1 MIDLIRKCI
10 DECYPGGLPEYDL
23 KITNTM
29 LSAEG
34 RTLRIFLSSDLVL
47 PAKAEDTVRAV
58 ITDLIGINDVLFVYD
73 YHDIDGPN
81 KALSLRNYVRHLI
94 KEANGDYTSLTSSII
109 EDGVELEYDSLLIPV
124 TGKVAAK
131 MLNDR
136 LSSMF
141 RELIRKDLGVSVDVV
156 FVRDEGAAETII
168 QEVGQEVIRELRKD
182 AEDAEKRAE
191 IARKA
196 LKDEGGKPALA
207 EDESDTPKRAS
218 GKWAAA
224 AMERKAKNAEAKGD
238 ILMGIKEIT
247 GKSTPLSGIDPDMGT
262 VTVEG
267 RVFGSDERTI
277 RSGEKLVS
285 YFLADKSGSG
295 CIKSFVSEAK
305 YEELAK
311 LIKNGD
317 YIKARGKVEWDRY
330 EDENV
335 VVVSSI
341 MRAKETER
349 EDNHPGMKRVELHCH
364 TKMSALDGLN
374 DVGDLVAQAAKW
386 GHSAVAITDH
396 GVVQAFPDAYKAA
409 KKAGNIRIIFGME
422 GYVFDDSDCR
432 RDDGSIDY
440 KRKDTNHIILLA
452 ATQEG
457 LQNLYRLVSISHLD
471 YFYKRPR
478 LPRSVI
484 SEYREGIIIGSACEA
499 GEVYRA
505 VARGASDEELDRIA
519 SFYDYLE
526 IQPLINNRF
535 MIENGSVEG
544 VETLKAYNRRVIEC
558 ADRLGKLTA
567 ATTDSHYGN
576 PEDAI
581 FRNIIMAGMGYKDA
595 ENGQGLFLRT
605 TDEMLEEFSYLGEE
619 RAYEVVVENTNKIA
633 EMIDPDIRPV
643 PKGTFYP
650 SIENAAEILRE
661 SCLKRAHEVYGEEL
675 PEVIEE
681 RLMKELNSVISNHYE
696 VMYVS
701 AQMLVKKSM
710 SDGYLVGSRGSVGS
724 SFLATMA
731 GITEVN
737 PLEPHYLCPKCKHL
751 EWGDMNLYDVGVDMP
766 EKDCPVC
773 GTPMKRDGFTIPF
786 ATFLGFEGNK
796 TPDIDLNFAGEYQPI
811 AHRFVGNI
819 FGEKNVYKAGTV
831 SGIKDRTAFGFVKKY
846 AEETGRKFGK
856 YETARLAKGCE
867 GVKRTTGQH
876 PGGIVIVPEGHSI
889 EEFCPVQHPA
899 NDAESDIITT
909 HFDFHKIDENLL
921 KLDILGHTVPSMIRQ
936 LYELTGVDPLKA
948 DLADRKVLSIF
959 NGTEALDI
967 KDPDYKF
974 VHGTYGIPEFGTNF
988 VRRMLDDIKPERFA
1002 DLVRI
1007 SGFSHGTAVWKGNAQ
1022 DYIKSGVA
1030 TMREV
1035 ISTRD
1040 DIMNYLILKGLEN
1053 ETAFKIMEIVRKNR
1067 PLTDDLIGLM
1077 KEHGVPDWYIDSCIK
1092 IQYMFPR
1099 AHAAAYTMMSF
1110 RLAWYKVYYP
1120 AEFYA
1125 TSFGPLAGDFNAEVI
1140 LGGKDSVLARI
1151 EEINAKGLN
1160 ASKKEQDELIVYE
1173 LAYEMYARGLR
1184 FRAPQLGVSKAS
1196 QFWVED
1202 GDVILPFS
1210 ALENVGENA
1219 AKSLVQA
1226 YAERPFS
1233 TVEEISLRARI
1244 NKAAIE
1250 SLRKMHVLDGL
1261 AETDQLSFF

>member
-1 MIDLIRKCI
+1 M
-10 DECYPGGLPEYDL
+10 
-23 KITNTM
+23 
-29 LSAEG
+29 
-34 RTLRIFLSSDLVL
+34 
-47 PAKAEDTVRAV
+47 
-58 ITDLIGINDVLFVYD
+58 
-73 YHDIDGPN
+73 
-81 KALSLRNYVRHLI
+81 
-94 KEANGDYTSLTSSII
+94 
-109 EDGVELEYDSLLIPV
+109 
-124 TGKVAAK
+124 
-131 MLNDR
+131 
-136 LSSMF
+136 
-141 RELIRKDLGVSVDVV
+141 
-156 FVRDEGAAETII
+156 
-168 QEVGQEVIRELRKD
+168 
-182 AEDAEKRAE
+182 
-191 IARKA
+191 
-196 LKDEGGKPALA
+196 
-207 EDESDTPKRAS
+207 
-218 GKWAAA
+218 
-224 AMERKAKNAEAKGD
+224 
-238 ILMGIKEIT
+238 
-247 GKSTPLSGIDPDMGT
+247 
-262 VTVEG
+262 
-267 RVFGSDERTI
+267 
-277 RSGEKLVS
+277 
-285 YFLADKSGSG
+285 
-295 CIKSFVSEAK
+295 
-305 YEELAK
+305 
-311 LIKNGD
+311 
-317 YIKARGKVEWDRY
+317 
-330 EDENV
+330 
-335 VVVSSI
+335 
-341 MRAKETER
+341 
-349 EDNHPGMKRVELHCH
+349 
-364 TKMSALDGLN
+364 
-374 DVGDLVAQAAKW
+374 
-386 GHSAVAITDH
+386 
-396 GVVQAFPDAYKAA
+396 
-409 KKAGNIRIIFGME
+409 
-422 GYVFDDSDCR
+422 
-432 RDDGSIDY
+432 
-440 KRKDTNHIILLA
+440 
-452 ATQEG
+452 
-457 LQNLYRLVSISHLD
+457 
-471 YFYKRPR
+471 
-478 LPRSVI
+478 
-484 SEYREGIIIGSACEA
+484 
-499 GEVYRA
+499 
-505 VARGASDEELDRIA
+505 
-519 SFYDYLE
+519 
-526 IQPLINNRF
+526 
-535 MIENGSVEG
+535 
-544 VETLKAYNRRVIEC
+544 
-558 ADRLGKLTA
+558 
-567 ATTDSHYGN
+567 
-576 PEDAI
+576 
-581 FRNIIMAGMGYKDA
+581 
-595 ENGQGLFLRT
+595 
-605 TDEMLEEFSYLGEE
+605 
-619 RAYEVVVENTNKIA
+619 
-633 EMIDPDIRPV
+633 
-643 PKGTFYP
+643 
-650 SIENAAEILRE
+650 
-661 SCLKRAHEVYGEEL
+661 
-675 PEVIEE
+675 
-681 RLMKELNSVISNHYE
+681 
-696 VMYVS
+696 
-701 AQMLVKKSM
+701 
-710 SDGYLVGSRGSVGS
+710 
-724 SFLATMA
+724 
-731 GITEVN
+731 
-737 PLEPHYLCPKCKHL
+737 
-751 EWGDMNLYDVGVDMP
+751 
-766 EKDCPVC
+766 
-773 GTPMKRDGFTIPF
+773 
-786 ATFLGFEGNK
+786 
-796 TPDIDLNFAGEYQPI
+796 
-811 AHRFVGNI
+811 
-819 FGEKNVYKAGTV
+819 
-831 SGIKDRTAFGFVKKY
+831 
-846 AEETGRKFGK
+846 
-856 YETARLAKGCE
+856 
-867 GVKRTTGQH
+867 KRTTGQH

-1173 LAYEMYARGLR
+1173 LAYEMYARGLS